1 MNAGGTT
8 IRPIVLLGPGAY
20 SISEPCEVSKPSQ
33 GCHNGGTTMLD
44 INLIREQPDV
54 VRKSLKDRQMDASPV
69 DSILELDE
77 KRRTLL
83 TEVETLK
90 AERNAVSKE
99 IGQMKD
105 AAARQSK
112 IDAMRAVGDK
122 ISAMDA
128 ELAEVDAELQT
139 LMSGLPNIPDER
151 TPYGVSE
158 DENVVIKTVGEP
170 RKFDF
175 TPKAHWDLGP
185 ELGIIDF
192 ERGTKITGSRF
203 YVLSGPGARLQ
214 RALIAFM
221 LDLHIRQGYTE
232 KYLPFMVKTETVY
245 GAGQLPKFADNLYKD
260 HEEDLYFV
268 PTAEVPLTG
277 YHMDEILEEA
287 DLPRRYTGYTPC
299 FRREKMSA
307 GRDVRGI
314 KRGHQFDKVEMY
326 IYCKPEESDDWL
338 EKMRENAE
346 QTCADLGIPYRVKQ
360 LCTGDI
366 GFGSAITYDIEA
378 WAPGCDEWLEVSSVS
393 NVTDFQARRANI
405 RYRPAE
411 GGKVRYPHTLNGSG
425 LGLPRTLI
433 AVMENY
439 QQADGSIVVPE
450 ALRPW
455 MGGIDIIKP

>member
-1 MNAGGTT
+1 
-8 IRPIVLLGPGAY
+8 
-20 SISEPCEVSKPSQ
+20 
-33 GCHNGGTTMLD
+33 MLD
-44 INLIREQPDV
+44 LNLIRERPEI
-54 VRKSLKDRQMDASPV
+54 VRKSLQDRQMDSSPV
-69 DSILELDE
+69 EAILKLDGT
-77 KRRTLL
+77 RRALL
-83 TEVETLK
+83 SEVEALK

-105 AAARQSK
+105 ASARQAK

-128 ELAEVDAELQT
+128 EVVNVDAELQA
-139 LMSGLPNIPDER
+139 LLANLPNIPDER
-151 TPYGVSE
+151 TPYGK
-158 DENVVIKTVGEP
+158 DENDNVVIKTLGEP
-170 RKFDF
+170 KKFDF
-175 TPKAHWDLGP
+175 KPLPHWDLGP
-185 ELGIIDF
+185 ALGILDF

-232 KYLPFMVKTETVY
+232 HYLPFMVKAETVY

-287 DLPRRYTGYTPC
+287 ELPHLYTGYTPC

-326 IYCKPEESDDWL
+326 IFCKPEDSEAML
-338 EKMRENAE
+338 QKMLADAE
-346 QTCADLGIPYRVKQ
+346 ETCAGLGLAYRVKQ
-360 LCTGDI
+360 QCTGDL
-366 GFGSAITYDIEA
+366 GFNAHITYDLEL
-378 WAPGCDEWLEVSSVS
+378 WAPGCGEWLEVSSVS
-393 NVTDFQARRANI
+393 NVGDFQARRANVK
-405 RYRPAE
+405 YRPE
-411 GGKVRYPHTLNGSG
+411 GGGKTRLVHTLNGSG
-425 LGLPRTLI
+425 LGMPRTLI

-439 QQADGSIVVPE
+439 QQADGTIAVPDV
-450 ALRPW
+450 LRPW
-455 MGGIDIIKP
+455 MGGVEVIGG